1 MIDIG
6 EDGKKFSNL
15 VNSKDHTNHFVKTAV
30 SLLKK
35 YGFDGIDLD
44 WVVKKIL
51 LIVNR
56 KAFIYQ
62 RNSLEQ
68 IGEVENQLIKKNS
81 LT

>member
-1 MIDIG
+1 MIDTG

-15 VNSKDHTNHFVKTAV
+15 VNSKDHRSHFVKTAV
-30 SLLKK
+30 SFLEK

-44 WVVKKIL
+44 WVMGKIL

-56 KAFIYQ
+56 KAFIYH

-68 IGEVENQLIKKNS
+68 IGEVENQLIKRNS